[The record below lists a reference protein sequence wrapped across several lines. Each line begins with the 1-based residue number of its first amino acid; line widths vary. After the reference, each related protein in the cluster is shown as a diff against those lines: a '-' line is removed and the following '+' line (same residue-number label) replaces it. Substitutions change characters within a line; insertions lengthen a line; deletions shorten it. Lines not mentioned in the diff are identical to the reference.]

1 MGGEGDLH
9 LDHAAG
15 RMTAENGLI
24 RDGSGKMASMFP
36 LRRTSARRRS
46 PTSNL
51 TGGPTQSQLSAATR
65 ANEGTGWLRGKG

>member
-36 LRRTSARRRS
+36 LRRTSA
-46 PTSNL
+46 PAPVPNE
-51 TGGPTQSQLSAATR
+51 QLNRWPNSIAT
-65 ANEGTGWLRGKG
+65 